1 VNVTVI
7 GASGF
12 VGRHLCTALRARGD
26 RVSVGSLRD
35 PAAAARACEG
45 VDAVVNLAGEPVAQR
60 WTPAVKARIRA
71 SRVDAGAAFIDA
83 LGALAR
89 PPSGYVSASA
99 VGYYG
104 SSETAT
110 FDESSGPGEDFLAG
124 VCVAWEA
131 TADRASALGM
141 RVAKIRTGLALGTDG
156 GALAAL
162 LPLFKLGAG
171 GIVASGRQWY
181 SWIAIDDLVGIYLHA
196 IDGTSGVLNG
206 AAPNAVRNAEFT
218 RALGAALHRPA
229 LLPAP
234 AFGVRLLLGEAALIA
249 TEGQR
254 VVPARTLATGYAFR
268 SETIDATFAALLGA
282 RTGKQ
287 KPTP

>member
-1 VNVTVI
+1 MNVVVF

-26 RVSVGSLRD
+26 RVSAASLRE
-35 PAAAARACEG
+35 PAAAARICTG

-60 WTPAVKARIRA
+60 WTPAAKERIRA
-71 SRVDAGAAFIDA
+71 SRVDAGAALIDA

-89 PPSGYVSASA
+89 PPRAYVSPSG

-104 SSETAT
+104 CSETAT
-110 FDESSGPGEDFLAG
+110 FDESSGPGDDFLAR

-131 TADRASALGM
+131 TADRASAFGM
-141 RVAKIRTGLALGTDG
+141 RVAKIRTGLVLGKDG
-156 GALAAL
+156 GALARL

-171 GIVASGRQWY
+171 GIVGSGRQWY
-181 SWIAIDDLVGIYLHA
+181 SWIAIEDLVGIYLHA
-196 IDGTSGVLNG
+196 LDGTVGVLAG
-206 AAPNAVRNAEFT
+206 TAPDPVRNREFT
-218 RALGAALHRPA
+218 RALGAALHRPTIF
-229 LLPAP
+229 PAP
-234 AFGVRLLLGEAALIA
+234 AFAVELLLGEGAAIV

-254 VVPARTLATGYAFR
+254 VVPTRTLATGYTFR
-268 SETIDATFAALLGA
+268 YATIDAAFEEILRA

-287 KPTP
+287 EPTA

>member
-7 GASGF
+7 GSSGF
-12 VGRHLCTALRARGD
+12 VGRHLSTALRARGD
-26 RVSVGSLRD
+26 RVNVGSLRD
-35 PAAAARACEG
+35 LTAAARACEG

-71 SRVDAGAAFIDA
+71 SRVDAGIAFIDA

-89 PPSGYVSASA
+89 PPSAYVSASA

-104 SSETAT
+104 SSETVT
-110 FDESSGPGEDFLAG
+110 FDESSGPGDDFLAR

-141 RVAKIRTGLALGTDG
+141 RVAKIRTGLALGADG
-156 GALAAL
+156 GALAPL

-171 GIVASGRQWY
+171 GIVGSGRQWY

-196 IDGTSGVLNG
+196 IDGTCGVLNA
-206 AAPNAVRNAEFT
+206 AAPNAVRNREFT
-218 RALGAALHRPA
+218 RALGAALHRPT

-234 AFGVRLLLGEAALIA
+234 AFGVRLLLGEAAVIA

-254 VVPARTLATGYAFR
+254 VAPARTLATGYAFR
-268 SETIDATFAALLGA
+268 YETIDGAFAGLLGA

-287 KPTP
+287 EPTP